1 MVDSCSPPLSSPD
14 SGAVAAAQVVRGS
27 EGGRALPGEAGQLP
41 PGPRISPHQR
51 HHVLLHQ
58 GEVGE
63 RLRPRGQ
70 GVLPALGGGRV
81 LVSTPLPGETCMGC
95 LKTPLLFVLTL
106 KQKIILIRRES
117 IISESTEQAM
127 VVKAFFDC

>member
-1 MVDSCSPPLSSPD
+1 METLVGTFNKEMALEGTFSVHCEIPEVSLTVQAPLSSPD
-14 SGAVAAAQVVRGS
+14 SGSVAAAQVVRGS

-70 GVLPALGGGRV
+70 GVLPVLGGGRV
-81 LVSTPLPGETCMGC
+81 LVNTPLPGETCMGC
-95 LKTPLLFVLTL
+95 L
-106 KQKIILIRRES
+106 
-117 IISESTEQAM
+117 
-127 VVKAFFDC
+127 